1 MAMLDTLKAT
11 RQLQQAG
18 FPESQADALVATF
31 ADGFGENLA
40 TKHDIAGQG
49 TELRAEIALQG
60 TELRA
65 EIEAVRTEIETLGT
79 ELRAAIA
86 LQGTEL
92 RAEIGAVR
100 GEIEAVRG
108 EMREMEQ
115 RLIIRMYVIMGG
127 GVAFL
132 SGVIGIAT
140 AIIVATT

>member
-11 RQLQQAG
+11 RQLQEAG
-18 FPESQADALVATF
+18 FPEPQADALVATF

-40 TKHDIAGQG
+40 TKHDIAL
-49 TELRAEIALQG
+49 LRA
-60 TELRA
+60 
-65 EIEAVRTEIETLGT
+65 
-79 ELRAAIA
+79 
-86 LQGTEL
+86 
-92 RAEIGAVR
+92 
-100 GEIEAVRG
+100 EIEAVRG

>member
-11 RQLQQAG
+11 RQLQEAG
-18 FPESQADALVATF
+18 FPEPQADALVATF

-40 TKHDIAGQG
+40 TKHDIALLKQDIAAVRTEIEAVR

-65 EIEAVRTEIETLGT
+65 EIEVV
-79 ELRAAIA
+79 
-86 LQGTEL
+86 

-100 GEIEAVRG
+100 GEL
-108 EMREMEQ
+108 RELEQ
-115 RLIIRMYVIMGG
+115 RLVIRMYVIMGG

-132 SGVIGIAT
+132 SGVIAIAA
-140 AIIVATT
+140 AIG